1 MSKRPEKAIGNGT
14 GRFGSY
20 GLNEV
25 TDHIKRN
32 DWWAY
37 GGQAEFLNAGSYSW
51 TCPNGTERVHVWVTG
66 GGGGGYRNWA
76 EPAGGGAGSAWRNNI
91 KVTPNQAYDLKV
103 GRSGPRNAEYGG
115 TSWFISPKCIMGG
128 GGAAGSPGSGSY
140 ASDNSDE
147 RYRATTTNFPGI
159 STYNFNYNPGEGGR
173 HGHVNHSEGEGRGGG
188 GWYAGDKGDE
198 WDGNNQSSSTNSS
211 DSHGMNSGGGSG
223 GHAPNYQ
230 GAGGAGGYGY
240 TSYQVS
246 TSPNGYA
253 GRNTS
258 GGDQASS
265 GQRGGGGGGGYY
277 SSTYGCGAGGGV
289 GIWGTSGENNSGSD
303 YGGLDRSCYG
313 NNAHPRGGGNYWGNG
328 NGHSGLGGQA
338 GIGGSS
344 LIAGYG
350 PSHGAGGENPFGF
363 SYSSEDIH
371 GGWPGGGGGGP
382 GTSAGG
388 GRGGEGA
395 IRIMWEGERS
405 SGGPRR
411 YPDQN
416 CGDVG

>member
-37 GGQAEFLNAGSYSW
+37 GGQAEFLSEGTYSW
-51 TCPNGTERVHVWVTG
+51 TCPSGTSRVHAWVTG

-91 KVTPNQAYDLKV
+91 KVDGGQTYDVKV
-103 GRSGPRNAEYGG
+103 GRSGPRQADYGG
-115 TSWFISPKCIMGG
+115 TSWFINPKCIAGF
-128 GGAAGSPGSGSY
+128 GGAAGTPGSGSY
-140 ASDNSDE
+140 GSDNSDE
-147 RYRATTTNFPGI
+147 RYRASTTNFPGI

-173 HGHVNHSEGEGRGGG
+173 HGAVNHSEGEGRSGG

-198 WDGNNQSSSTNSS
+198 WDGNNQSAPISAS

-230 GAGGAGGYGY
+230 GGGGAGGYGY
-240 TSYQVS
+240 TSYEVS
-246 TSPNGYA
+246 TSPSSYA

-258 GGDQASS
+258 GGDTQND
-265 GQRGGGGGGGYY
+265 GKRGGGGAGGYY
-277 SSTYGCGAGGGV
+277 SSTHGTGAGGGV
-289 GIWGTSGENNSGSD
+289 GIWGTSGENNSGTQHH
-303 YGGLDRSCYG
+303 GKWGHAYG
-313 NNAHPRGGGNYWGNG
+313 NTGHPRGGGDQWSSGN
-328 NGHSGLGGQA
+328 HSGLGGGY
-338 GIGGSS
+338 GIGGYSV
-344 LIAGYG
+344 ATGYG
-350 PSHGAGGENPFGF
+350 PGNGSGGENPWGF
-363 SYSSEDIH
+363 PYSSEAIH
-371 GGWPGGGGGGP
+371 GGWPGGGGGGA
-382 GTSAGG
+382 GTSSGG

-395 IRIMWEGERS
+395 IRLMWDGERS
-405 SGGPRR
+405 GGGARR

-416 CGDVG
+416 CGDIS